1 MLCEKIIALFTDSIE
16 AIQASAVLTF
26 EDNKLNVNTI
36 WDDKKKQCLPFS
48 INFNKNDFWNLSVQE
63 WDTEIN

>member
-1 MLCEKIIALFTDSIE
+1 MICEKIIALFSDSIE

-36 WDDKKKQCLPFS
+36 
-48 INFNKNDFWNLSVQE
+48 
-63 WDTEIN
+63 